1 MKYHIQVLQEQFN
14 LINFDKNISLDNN
27 LEFMN
32 FIDTK

>member
-14 LINFDKNISLDNN
+14 LINLNKNISLDNN